1 MPLAQGI
8 RRGQNHILNF
18 YSSVSITF
26 PSHIA
31 AISFTYFAQM
41 SSNFSSQYNPE
52 VATEPCINPQNDRL
66 PQKQQDSS
74 PVSAHKRWS
83 LPKDKDSHKN
93 FIDHGCRLH
102 PKGYPPGEFPWH
114 SLPSAFTLL
123 NYCSSVGWRHLLG
136 SAKETPLVVSNLPQ
150 QFNNLFPATQHKN
163 LPEFWASGIYKDCK
177 CGNNLRQ
184 KVEGKANLLP
194 WSHVM
199 W

>member
-18 YSSVSITF
+18 YSSISITF
-26 PSHIA
+26 PSHIV

-52 VATEPCINPQNDRL
+52 VAPEPCINPQNDRL

-102 PKGYPPGEFPWH
+102 PKGVKALARECQGNSP
-114 SLPSAFTLL
+114 
-123 NYCSSVGWRHLLG
+123 
-136 SAKETPLVVSNLPQ
+136 
-150 QFNNLFPATQHKN
+150 
-163 LPEFWASGIYKDCK
+163 SGIQSTPTVQQSFSS
-177 CGNNLRQ
+177 N
-184 KVEGKANLLP
+184 P
-194 WSHVM
+194 T
-199 W
+199 